1 MRFLV
6 AFLFVAACLP
16 AWAQGVTATPD
27 PEALQGR
34 PVSSISALVEERFND
49 TLALLE
55 SEFRADYEA
64 VERGL
69 AALDR
74 MAGEQ
79 NARLIVVAKEFTEL
93 RQRYSDRLKFAPT
106 SAHAALVGHL
116 AILYDLVFKEEGPE
130 VCGRFAQ
137 DGSAALFELGLSEKY
152 AEALDQQSVVYF
164 KSVVLAIENPEPS
177 APVRPGDWDV
187 VLRLMLEA
195 GAPPSFAA
203 TVAAGD
209 PADPDLCPA
218 LTALLLTMS
227 LMDEPEGQRVR
238 ADFAQNV
245 AGY

>member
-1 MRFLV
+1 LWRNGSTTRWRCSSPSSGPTTRRSS
-6 AFLFVAACLP
+6 AASRCSTVRRGNRTP
-16 AWAQGVTATPD
+16 ASP
-27 PEALQGR
+27 
-34 PVSSISALVEERFND
+34 S
-49 TLALLE
+49 
-55 SEFRADYEA
+55 
-64 VERGL
+64 
-69 AALDR
+69 
-74 MAGEQ
+74 
-79 NARLIVVAKEFTEL
+79 
-93 RQRYSDRLKFAPT
+93 
-106 SAHAALVGHL
+106 
-116 AILYDLVFKEEGPE
+116 ILYDLVFKEEGPE